1 MNTAEALSKV
11 LLAMSIN
18 AEKSMEVTDMM
29 MSVMNNTPA
38 SMRSLQE
45 GLKQSSAGFANFI
58 TSTSKTGIVLE
69 DYKMKLM
76 ETELAVLGS
85 QASIGRM
92 GKSLPFSA

>member
-1 MNTAEALSKV
+1 MG
-11 LLAMSIN
+11 IN

-29 MSVMNNTPA
+29 MSVMNKTPA

-45 GLKQSSAGFANFI
+45 GLKQSGAGFSNFA

-76 ETELAVLGS
+76 ETELALLGS

-92 GKSLPFSA
+92 GEQSGKACA

>member
-1 MNTAEALSKV
+1 
-11 LLAMSIN
+11 LAISIN
-18 AEKSMEVTDMM
+18 ADKSMQVTDMM
-29 MSVMNNTPA
+29 MSVMNKTPA
-38 SMRSLQE
+38 SMKSLQE
-45 GLKQSSAGFANFI
+45 GLKQSNAGFANFA

-76 ETELAVLGS
+76 ETELAILGS